1 MSSPQD
7 HPDRVDDAGNI
18 TAKRQKNIQPEMQ
31 AEPDLKKYAD
41 GREEDGD
48 ENTNDVHEDWLSS
61 L

>member
-1 MSSPQD
+1 MSAGVISAGSP
-7 HPDRVDDAGNI
+7 
-18 TAKRQKNIQPEMQ
+18 IQPEMQ

-41 GREEDGD
+41 GREDDGD

>member
-1 MSSPQD
+1 M
-7 HPDRVDDAGNI
+7 DDAGNI